1 MSSTTE
7 ARVAVITG
15 GSSGIGLH
23 AARALRSRGLNVYE
37 LSRRAENAEPGVTHL
52 QADVTDEAQVDAAVA
67 EVLRREGR
75 IDILINNAGFG
86 LVSDFLSSDLGTELE
101 MIETNAVAPHI
112 LTKVFY
118 RRFAEKGSGRILNV
132 ASSSAFMPAGP
143 YFSSYYATKSYLY
156 TLTRSVAKE
165 AREHGVRISV
175 LCPGPIKTEFDGRA
189 GVSKSL
195 KGLDARTVA
204 KYAIGKFLK
213 GKELIVPGADIRLL
227 KFATRLLPDRA
238 SIFLTE
244 RQQKKKL
251 R

>member
-1 MSSTTE
+1 MK
-7 ARVAVITG
+7 AIITG
-15 GSSGIGLH
+15 ASSGLGREF
-23 AARALRSRGLNVYE
+23 ARCLSARGASLI
-37 LSRRAENAEPGVTHL
+37 LTA
-52 QADVTDEAQVDAAVA
+52 
-67 EVLRREGR
+67 RREDRLEELKKELGGDVKTVVCDLSER
-75 IDILINNAGFG
+75 DSVFALCDAVKDEDADILINNAGFG

-156 TLTRSVAKE
+156 TLTRSVAME

-175 LCPGPIKTEFDGRA
+175 LCPGPINTEFD
-189 GVSKSL
+189 
-195 KGLDARTVA
+195 GLDARTVA
-204 KYAIGKFLK
+204 EYAIGKFLK

>member
-1 MSSTTE
+1 MK
-7 ARVAVITG
+7 AIITG
-15 GSSGIGLH
+15 ASSGLGREF
-23 AARALRSRGLNVYE
+23 ARCLSARGASLI
-37 LSRRAENAEPGVTHL
+37 LTA
-52 QADVTDEAQVDAAVA
+52 
-67 EVLRREGR
+67 RREDRLEELKKELGGDVKTVVCDLTER
-75 IDILINNAGFG
+75 DSVFALCDAVKDEDADILINNAGFG
-86 LVSDFLSSDLGTELE
+86 LVSDFLSSDLDTELE

-204 KYAIGKFLK
+204 EYAIGKFLK